1 MTTTQNLSLPP
12 EESWLPGRLLGP
24 VVLYDS
30 DVLHVVFADGDVYP
44 VGILMHLTARFHD
57 VRTLRAQREVGRQV
71 SAFHHAP
78 ADHDGPH
85 LRYRRRD
92 AQGQGQAAQRDDTG
106 LEDAF
111 PWAHRGGRGIWR
123 LGFWIACDVTG
134 AAPLEYVLDW
144 PAQAVHSAFG
154 FTQEQID
161 EARRAARQLWPA
173 YADGQDHGTYPAII

>member
-1 MTTTQNLSLPP
+1 MTATQNLSLPP

-24 VVLYDS
+24 VVLHDS

-44 VGILMHLTARFHD
+44 VGILMHLTARFRD
-57 VRTLRAQREVGRQV
+57 VRTLEAQREVGRQV

-85 LRYRRRD
+85 LRYHPLD
-92 AQGQGQAAQRDDTG
+92 AQGQKRAPQPDGTV

-123 LGFWIACDVTG
+123 LGFWIACDVTS

-161 EARRAARQLWPA
+161 EAWRAARQLWPA
-173 YADGQDHGTYPAII
+173 YDDGHDHGVYPAII